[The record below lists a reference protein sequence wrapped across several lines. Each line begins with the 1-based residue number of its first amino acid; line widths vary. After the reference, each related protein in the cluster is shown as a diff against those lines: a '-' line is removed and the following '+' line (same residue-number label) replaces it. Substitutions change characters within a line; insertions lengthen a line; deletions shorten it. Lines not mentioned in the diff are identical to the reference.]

1 MTKKLTSLFARIA
14 RLLYAS
20 DRGRKA
26 AAPWGGLGPSIGL
39 VARHGGGAMVALQAL
54 HLPEGEHSPGGSGP
68 RRDGR
73 IAAALIMGLSL
84 AHALTL
90 QPAGSARPEASVH
103 VSNEAARAASAGQKR
118 TLTPITA
125 GMRRPTQT
133 ADRDVQLAA
142 FNPAAIAIAP
152 PRDRRT
158 PLEDVVIDAIVA
170 YTKAAARDYRDI
182 VGEVSSPPSKE
193 TTSPSA

>member
-1 MTKKLTSLFARIA
+1 MPPT
-14 RLLYAS
+14 
-20 DRGRKA
+20 A
-26 AAPWGGLGPSIGL
+26 AAQLQ
-39 VARHGGGAMVALQAL
+39 RHGGIWPINWSRCSAWRRCDGCLA
-54 HLPEGEHSPGGSGP
+54 GSAPPRGRAQPWRIRP
-68 RRDGR
+68 RRDGW

-103 VSNEAARAASAGQKR
+103 VSNEVARAASAGQKR
-118 TLTPITA
+118 TLTRITA